1 MENGGSPG
9 TGDNRGPMEAEA
21 ASYLREHKIPELLE
35 NITAALVFNRPE
47 DPRTFI
53 KEHLERLLR
62 AQSNPT
68 EHRPPLFIDE
78 ANARSVF
85 GMLDLTNTGFISHE
99 QYLAAMES
107 LGVSKFN
114 RNPPGAQLNKINR
127 DIFILEA
134 NAGLMSAAATYID
147 K

>member
-1 MENGGSPG
+1 MENDGSPA
-9 TGDNRGPMEAEA
+9 TGDNLRPMEAEA

-35 NITAALVFNRPE
+35 NLTAALVFNRPE
-47 DPRTFI
+47 DPRAFI
-53 KEHLERLLR
+53 TEHLERLLR
-62 AQSNPT
+62 AQSDPT

-78 ANARSVF
+78 TNVRSVF

-99 QYLAAMES
+99 QYLAAMGT

-114 RNPPGAQLNKINR
+114 RNPPGTQLNKINR
-127 DIFILEA
+127 DIFIREA
-134 NAGLMSAAATYID
+134 NAGLMSAAATYFD